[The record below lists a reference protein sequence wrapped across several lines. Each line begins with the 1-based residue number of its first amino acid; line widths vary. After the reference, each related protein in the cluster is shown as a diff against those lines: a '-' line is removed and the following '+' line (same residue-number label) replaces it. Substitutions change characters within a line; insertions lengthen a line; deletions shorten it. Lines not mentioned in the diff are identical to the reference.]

1 MAQKYKSKWTGPQ
14 IDEAVGNVSKK
25 IDKDSLIGSGG
36 ITINK
41 TDSTIEISGTELVK
55 KTTEGNKVYGTDST
69 GGQALKPFT
78 NTPTPYALAAYNDVS
93 NLKTSVPVEDLDCT
107 NKKYV
112 DDAVS
117 SVSSLVA
124 PITFETIEQ
133 LDNYVKTSASVKKG
147 QIASVLNT
155 TEQRA
160 YLIIA
165 VGE

>member
-14 IDEAVGNVSKK
+14 IDEAVENVSKK
-25 IDKDSLIGSGG
+25 IDKDSLIGSDG

-55 KTTEGNKVYGTDST
+55 KTIETNKVYGTDST
-69 GGQALKPFT
+69 GGQALKPFA
-78 NTPTPYALAAYNDVS
+78 NTPTPSALAAYNDVS

-124 PITFETIEQ
+124 PITFETVEQ

>member
-1 MAQKYKSKWTGPQ
+1 M
-14 IDEAVGNVSKK
+14 E
-25 IDKDSLIGSGG
+25 
-36 ITINK
+36 
-41 TDSTIEISGTELVK
+41 
-55 KTTEGNKVYGTDST
+55 VY
-69 GGQALKPFT
+69 LLT
-78 NTPTPYALAAYNDVS
+78 NTPTLSYQCA
-93 NLKTSVPVEDLDCT
+93 

-124 PITFETIEQ
+124 PITFETVEQ
-133 LDNYVKTSASVKKG
+133 LDNYVKTSASAKKG

-165 VGE
+165 VGEQLIAN

>member
-1 MAQKYKSKWTGPQ
+1 M
-14 IDEAVGNVSKK
+14 
-25 IDKDSLIGSGG
+25 IGSDG
-36 ITINK
+36 ITIKK
-41 TDSTIEISGTELVK
+41 TDSNIEISGTELVK
-55 KTTEGNKVYGTDST
+55 KTTEANKVYGTDST
-69 GGQALKPFT
+69 GEEALKPFT
-78 NTPTPYALAAYNDVS
+78 NTPTPSALATYNDVS

-107 NKKYV
+107 NKEYV

-117 SVSSLVA
+117 LVSSLVA
-124 PITFETIEQ
+124 PITFETIEK
-133 LDNYVKTSASVKKG
+133 LDNYVKTSASAKKG

>member
-1 MAQKYKSKWTGPQ
+1 MAQKYKSKWTGSQ
-14 IDEAVGNVSKK
+14 IDEAIGNVSKK
-25 IDKDSLIGSGG
+25 IDKDSLIGSDG

-41 TDSTIEISGTELVK
+41 TDSTIEISGTELIK

-69 GGQALKPFT
+69 GEQALKPFA
-78 NTPTPYALAAYNDVS
+78 NTPTPSALATYNDVS

-124 PITFETIEQ
+124 PITFETVEQ
-133 LDNYVKTSASVKKG
+133 LDNYVKTSASAKKG
-147 QIASVLNT
+147 QIASVLST

>member
-14 IDEAVGNVSKK
+14 VDEAIGNVSKK
-25 IDKDSLIGSGG
+25 IDKDSLIGSDG

-41 TDSTIEISGTELVK
+41 TDSTIEISGVELVK
-55 KTTEGNKVYGTDST
+55 KTIETNKVYGTDST
-69 GGQALKPFT
+69 GEQALKPFT
-78 NTPTPYALAAYNDVS
+78 DTPTPSALAVYNDVS

-117 SVSSLVA
+117 SASSLA
-124 PITFETIEQ
+124 TPITFETVEQ
-133 LDNYVKTSASVKKG
+133 LDNYVKTSASAKKG
-147 QIASVLNT
+147 QIASVLNI